1 VHWRLKGTLQKL
13 LGALPGGEALHYR
26 LQRRFGGM
34 RDPRREMRLK
44 LEDWE
49 LMVRQL
55 RADGLEIAGKTLLE
69 VGSGWYPLLPLA
81 CHLGGAARVHTC
93 DLNRLLKPELMR
105 LCIDVLG
112 EQLPRIADVS
122 GQDLAE
128 VQARH
133 TRLREVAAATDDLVA
148 ITGGGVDYRAPADA
162 TDPGLPD
169 ASLDLIFSNSVLEHV
184 PPPAIARLHRASLRL
199 LRPGGRVFHS
209 VNCGDHYAYVDP
221 ALHQLHYLRYSDR
234 DWAFW
239 NNRFLY
245 QNRLRAHELVDGAR
259 EAGFVITLDTSL
271 ARQERLEQLAAM
283 TVAAQFAH
291 IPPERLCITTVDFIG
306 RTPD

>member
-1 VHWRLKGTLQKL
+1 MHWRLKGTLQKL
-13 LGALPGGEALHYR
+13 LGALPGGERLHYR

-44 LEDWE
+44 LDDWA

-55 RADGLEIAGKTLLE
+55 RNDGFEIAGSTLLE
-69 VGSGWYPLLPLA
+69 IGSGWYPLLPLA
-81 CHLGGAARVHTC
+81 CHLAGAARVHTC

-112 EQLPRIADVS
+112 EDLPRIAEAS
-122 GQDLAE
+122 GADLAR
-128 VQARH
+128 VSARH
-133 TRLREVAAATDDLVA
+133 ARLREAATTSDDPA
-148 ITGGGVDYRAPADA
+148 TISGGGIDYRAPADA
-162 TDPGLPD
+162 ADPGLPD
-169 ASLDLIFSNSVLEHV
+169 ASLDLVFSNSVLEHV
-184 PPPAIARLHRASLRL
+184 PPPAIARLHASSLRL
-199 LRPGGRVFHS
+199 LRPGGRIFHS

-221 ALHQLHYLRYSDR
+221 TLHQLHYLRYDDR
-234 DWAFW
+234 RWAFW

-259 EAGFVITLDTSL
+259 AAGFAITLDTAH
-271 ARQERLEQLAAM
+271 ARPERLAQLRAM
-283 TVAAQFAH
+283 TVAPQFAH

-306 RTPD
+306 RAPH